1 MEKFYPFLDNFRL
14 LKAAPELRFDAGLSR
29 LYHRGVF
36 FFFFV
41 FTGIPILTIVP
52 ECTAVPLEKSNF
64 YAGAVRR
71 IYFTRVRKN
80 LMPARQIRESE
91 NERPPSQAVPL
102 NRELLIPTSSRAE
115 NKGERQRQSRR
126 PCRCFACENE
136 KSVGADRKRGNRLGV

>member
-115 NKGERQRQSRR
+115 NKRR
-126 PCRCFACENE
+126 TPEAISTTVQVFR
-136 KSVGADRKRGNRLGV
+136 V